1 MAKIRATQT
10 SYNQGYSDAINGKA
24 KNYAGIPLDHLFYY
38 DLGHEEGWPKR
49 LIPTT
54 IITRNGPITERCTLE
69 RAAYLQALNYAMPGG
84 RR

>member
-1 MAKIRATQT
+1 MAKIRATQA
-10 SYNQGYSDAINGKA
+10 SYNQGYSDAINGRA
-24 KNYAGIPLDHLFYY
+24 PADTGFFYM
-38 DLGHEEGWPKR
+38 LGHEEGWPKR